1 MTFKAEE
8 DDDSEITPIIYVY
21 TTTQEVSDLASKEEP
36 MNRRYEYM
44 TLFICCVFTLTVI
57 GCATHTIEHDQ
68 DVKAFYSPWLN
79 QSFEGFLEENPDPK
93 QSTPIGQG
101 NYRHTFVYD
110 IESQAEIV
118 VNLLATLGETNT
130 GHDDYYHI
138 YVYVNGAG
146 IIYKLDHQRRTETW

>member
-1 MTFKAEE
+1 
-8 DDDSEITPIIYVY
+8 
-21 TTTQEVSDLASKEEP
+21 
-36 MNRRYEYM
+36 MNRRFEYT
-44 TLFICCVFTLTVI
+44 TLFIVCVVILAVI

-68 DVKAFYSPWLN
+68 DVEAFYSPWVN
-79 QSFEGFLEENPDPK
+79 QSFEEFLGENPDPK

-110 IESQAEIV
+110 VESQAEIV

-138 YVYVNGAG
+138 YVYVDG
-146 IIYKLDHQRRTETW
+146 IGTIYKVDYRRISETW